1 MVVVAF
7 TVVIQDCHGV
17 RSIGKVPKSGGEML
31 KIPILVA
38 VVITDALIIK
48 LSNQ

>member
-1 MVVVAF
+1 MVVVDY

-38 VVITDALIIK
+38 VVITVALIIK